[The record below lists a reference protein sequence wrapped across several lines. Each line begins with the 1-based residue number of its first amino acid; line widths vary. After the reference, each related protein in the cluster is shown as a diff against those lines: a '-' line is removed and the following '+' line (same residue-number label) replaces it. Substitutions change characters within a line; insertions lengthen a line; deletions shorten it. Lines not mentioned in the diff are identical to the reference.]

1 MGLFKTLFSGQMES
15 SAEKEE
21 KKQKQDFDV
30 LKYDGIRA
38 LQAGQTEFAIR
49 CLEKA
54 LTLKDDEETTEKL
67 AQAFL
72 QNRETEKA
80 YGILQTLSSQTEN
93 PLPVFLI
100 MAKINEQ
107 TFNYTRMESL
117 CASALAIYPES
128 GELLYWA
135 GKAQYALGNNLQAI
149 VFLTKAI
156 VHDEQLQS
164 AYLLRASVLLDMGSL
179 KEAEI
184 DADYLLTAFDPT
196 EETLLLKAKICLQT
210 GSIETAIL
218 YYNKVISHNPF
229 NEEAYIGLSNAYTIN
244 HQTDRALET
253 INEFIELMPESAE
266 AYKERGRI
274 KLQLNDKAGAMDD
287 LKKSLECSPE
297 AMNQLNGR
305 FNNLEQEM
313 NVQYKNRNPYGF

>member
-1 MGLFKTLFSGQMES
+1 MGFLKTLFSGQTET
-15 SAEKEE
+15 SAEKKE
-21 KKQKQDFDV
+21 KKQKQDFDI
-30 LKYDGIRA
+30 LKYDGMRA
-38 LQAGQTEFAIR
+38 LQAGQTDFAIR

-54 LTLKDDEETTEKL
+54 LTLKDDEETKEKL

-72 QNRETEKA
+72 QKRETEKA
-80 YGILQTLSSQTEN
+80 YDILQTLSSQTEN

-117 CASALAIYPES
+117 CASALAIYPENS
-128 GELLYWA
+128 ELLYWA

-149 VFLTKAI
+149 AFLTKAI
-156 VHDEQLQS
+156 VHNERLQS

-179 KEAEI
+179 KEAEA
-184 DADYLLTAFDPT
+184 DVDYLLTAFDPT
-196 EETLLLKAKICLQT
+196 EEAMLLKAKVCLQT
-210 GSIETAIL
+210 GSIENAIL
-218 YYNKVISHNPF
+218 YYNKVRNHNPF

-244 HQTDRALET
+244 HQADLALET
-253 INEFIELMPESAE
+253 INEFIELVPESAE

-287 LKKSLECSPE
+287 LKKSLECNPE
-297 AMNQLNGR
+297 AINRLTGK

-313 NVQYKNRNPYGF
+313 NEQYKNRNPYGF

>member
-1 MGLFKTLFSGQMES
+1 MES

-196 EETLLLKAKICLQT
+196 EEALLLKAKICLQT

-274 KLQLNDKAGAMDD
+274 KLRLNDKAGAMDD